1 MVRVPEVLDTWF
13 DSGSM
18 PYAQVHYPFENKER
32 FERGFPANFIA
43 EGLDQTR
50 GWFYTLLIM
59 STGIF
64 DTAPFQ
70 NCVVTGMILAGD
82 GRKMSKSLKN
92 YPDPSH
98 VLDAFGADALRAYLI
113 NSPVVRADPLRFSE
127 EGVREVVRTVLF
139 PWWNSLSF
147 FTTYAEADEITD
159 ADLAAAPPVADRP
172 EIDRWI
178 LSVLQSLIS
187 RVNEEM
193 EAYRLFA
200 VTPPIVGFVEHLTN
214 WYIRRTRR
222 RFWAHRGGAGQS
234 DKLAAFA
241 TLHEVLLTFAT
252 VAAPVLPFMSEE
264 IYQRLVQ
271 PDGTAAPASVH
282 LLDYPDADTEL
293 IDSDLEI
300 AMAVARTVVNLG
312 RGLRKRNDLRVR
324 QPLGL
329 VTIVSRDP
337 HVAAAI
343 ETHRDLISEE
353 LNVHRV
359 EVHEDES
366 DLVVLSAKADFK
378 RLGPKL
384 GKETGSVAGE
394 IAALDHTSIA
404 ALLEG
409 RDLVIRDTTLTAD
422 DIVVSRTPHEGTVVA
437 TEGTITV
444 ALDTTLTNDLR
455 TEGVARELVNRIQ
468 LLRRSDG
475 LDVTDRI
482 ALRWAS
488 DSEPIVTAFQQFGDF
503 IAGEVLALAIERD
516 TTVAGGTT
524 DIDGL
529 EVGLK
534 VTAV

>member
-1 MVRVPEVLDTWF
+1 
-13 DSGSM
+13 M

-70 NCVVTGMILAGD
+70 NCVVTGMILAED

-98 VLDAFGADALRAYLI
+98 VLDEFGADALRAYLI

-147 FTTYAEADEITD
+147 FTTYAEADAITD

-222 RFWAHRGGAGQS
+222 RFWARRGGADQS

-282 LLDYPDADTEL
+282 LLDYPDADTAL
-293 IDSDLEI
+293 IDSDLEDGDGCSTHRCQPWSRP
-300 AMAVARTVVNLG
+300 AQAQRSSGSPAAR
-312 RGLRKRNDLRVR
+312 
-324 QPLGL
+324 
-329 VTIVSRDP
+329 SRDHREPGSTPGDRGGSPPGP
-337 HVAAAI
+337 HFRGT
-343 ETHRDLISEE
+343 ECPPHR
-353 LNVHRV
+353 
-359 EVHEDES
+359 
-366 DLVVLSAKADFK
+366 
-378 RLGPKL
+378 
-384 GKETGSVAGE
+384 
-394 IAALDHTSIA
+394 
-404 ALLEG
+404 
-409 RDLVIRDTTLTAD
+409 
-422 DIVVSRTPHEGTVVA
+422 GT
-437 TEGTITV
+437 
-444 ALDTTLTNDLR
+444 
-455 TEGVARELVNRIQ
+455 
-468 LLRRSDG
+468 
-475 LDVTDRI
+475 
-482 ALRWAS
+482 
-488 DSEPIVTAFQQFGDF
+488 
-503 IAGEVLALAIERD
+503 
-516 TTVAGGTT
+516 
-524 DIDGL
+524 
-529 EVGLK
+529 
-534 VTAV
+534 